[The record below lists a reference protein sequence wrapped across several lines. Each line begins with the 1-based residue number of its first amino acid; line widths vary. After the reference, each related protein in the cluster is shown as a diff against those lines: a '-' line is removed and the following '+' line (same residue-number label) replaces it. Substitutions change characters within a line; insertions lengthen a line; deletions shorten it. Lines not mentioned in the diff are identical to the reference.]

1 MVIRKK
7 TRNIIFFYTIA
18 IMIFTVSVLA
28 IKNFDLA
35 DYPKPFV
42 NGGMLNSIIIIGES
56 AHTGDMIGALDM
68 AIAIGLPIESRI
80 IMLDTEIDNIKEQNI
95 IVVGGPC
102 VNMAAAEL
110 LGWPLKC
117 DQDFEPGKAK
127 IKLFDNGNNIA
138 LLVAGYSVYDTTM
151 ACRVLVNHAD
161 YNLTGN
167 EIEVAGTIL
176 DGFII
181 ETIE

>member
-1 MVIRKK
+1 MVIVKNI
-7 TRNIIFFYTIA
+7 RNIIFFYTIA
-18 IMIFTVSVLA
+18 IMIFTASALA
-28 IKNFDLA
+28 IKNLDLA
-35 DYPKPFV
+35 DYPEPFIE
-42 NGGMLNSIIIIGES
+42 NGVLNSIIIVGEN
-56 AHTGDMIGALDM
+56 AHAGDMIGALDM
-68 AIAIGLPIESRI
+68 AIAIGLPIESRV
-80 IMLDTEIDNIKEQNI
+80 IMLDTEIDNIKGQNV

-117 DQDFEPGKAK
+117 DNSFEPGKAK

-151 ACRVLVNHAD
+151 ACRVLVNYAD
-161 YNLTGN
+161 YNLAGS

-176 DGFII
+176 NSFII
-181 ETIE
+181 KPIE

>member
-1 MVIRKK
+1 MVIGKK
-7 TRNIIFFYTIA
+7 IRNIIFFYTIA
-18 IMIFTVSVLA
+18 LMIFTASVLA
-28 IKNFDLA
+28 IKNLDLA
-35 DYPKPFV
+35 DYPKPFIDKD
-42 NGGMLNSIIIIGES
+42 MLNSIIVVGEN
-56 AHTGDMIGALDM
+56 AHTGDMIGAFD
-68 AIAIGLPIESRI
+68 IAMTIGLPIESTI
-80 IMLDTEIDNIKEQNI
+80 IVLDTEIDNIKDQNI

-161 YNLTGN
+161 YNLIGN

-181 ETIE
+181 ETVE

>member
-1 MVIRKK
+1 MVIVKNI
-7 TRNIIFFYTIA
+7 RNIIFFYTIA
-18 IMIFTVSVLA
+18 IIIFTASALA
-28 IKNFDLA
+28 IKNVGLA
-35 DYPKPFV
+35 DYPKPFIE
-42 NGGMLNSIIIIGES
+42 NGVLNSIIIVGEN
-56 AHTGDMIGALDM
+56 AHAGDTIGALDM
-68 AIAIGLPIESRI
+68 AISLSFLVESRV

-117 DQDFEPGKAK
+117 DNDFEPGKAK

-151 ACRVLVNHAD
+151 ACRVLVNYAD
-161 YNLTGN
+161 YNLAGN

-176 DGFII
+176 NNFII
-181 ETIE
+181 ETVE